1 MRCEMY
7 KCRDNSCGV
16 CTCKY
21 PIIGENCTCLA
32 YIPMESKEAELHEQ
46 IDKMTDDL
54 FNQLGLPPVYF
65 APEMTSTELQETL
78 YKQRLIHA
86 DFAQKPD
93 FTGYPDPSLFI
104 DATSDIDD
112 VELSEDIAEEYKPDG
127 NCLTCKYQYYDNMQD
142 YCAICPGDPED
153 I

>member
-7 KCRDNSCGV
+7 KCRDNSYGV

-21 PIIGENCTCLA
+21 PIIGENCKCLA

-54 FNQLGLPPVYF
+54 FNQLGL
-65 APEMTSTELQETL
+65 APRLIGDMTATDAANMRLLSVDLVRKPNLNRTEL
-78 YKQRLIHA
+78 
-86 DFAQKPD
+86 PD
-93 FTGYPDPSLFI
+93 ISFSI
-104 DATSDIDD
+104 ESTSDIND
-112 VELSEDIAEEYKPDG
+112 VELPKGIAEEYKPDG
-127 NCLTCKYQYYDNMQD
+127 NCLTCRYQYYDNMQD
-142 YCAICPGDPED
+142 YCAICPGNPED

>member
-46 IDKMTDDL
+46 IDKMTQEL
-54 FNQLGLPPVYF
+54 YSQLGLPPVYF
-65 APEMTSTELQETL
+65 VPEMTSIELQESL

-86 DFAQKPD
+86 DFAQNPD
-93 FTGYPDPSLFI
+93 VTAYPDGHTEVSR
-104 DATSDIDD
+104 
-112 VELSEDIAEEYKPDG
+112 PDG
-127 NCLTCKYQYYDNMQD
+127 NYLDCKFQYLEDSD
-142 YCAICPGDPED
+142 YWCSICPGNPED

>member
-21 PIIGENCTCLA
+21 PMIGKNCTCLA
-32 YIPMESKEAELHEQ
+32 YIPMEGKEAELHEQ

-54 FNQLGLPPVYF
+54 FNQLGL
-65 APEMTSTELQETL
+65 APRLIGDMTATGMANMQFLSVDLVRKPNLNKTEL
-78 YKQRLIHA
+78 
-86 DFAQKPD
+86 PD
-93 FTGYPDPSLFI
+93 ISFSVES
-104 DATSDIDD
+104 TSDIDD
-112 VELSEDIAEEYKPDG
+112 VELPKDIAEEYKPDG
-127 NCLTCKYQYYDNMQD
+127 NCLTCRYQYYDNMRD